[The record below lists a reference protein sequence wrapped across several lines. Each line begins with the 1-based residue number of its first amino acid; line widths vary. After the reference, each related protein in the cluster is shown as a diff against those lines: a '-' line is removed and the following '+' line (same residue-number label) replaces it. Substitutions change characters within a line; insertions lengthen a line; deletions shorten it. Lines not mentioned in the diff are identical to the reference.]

1 MADERL
7 TRGMIWCGLLLATL
21 AAGCRVTRR
30 SSPPALNLTLL
41 QRSMAERAWLV
52 HDGQDRMVGSVVRYE
67 EPAGE
72 QRFSYI
78 VRNIHEQDMGMVDQ
92 LGRAYRY
99 RPHQGP
105 EWLSTG
111 PVREGAL
118 AILGLGLAGELEEI
132 PLERLEARVLAASGR

>member
-111 PVREGAL
+111 PVEEGVL
-118 AILGLGLAGELEEI
+118 VILGQGPDGTLREISLEELES
-132 PLERLEARVLAASGR
+132 RTSAHSGR

>member
-1 MADERL
+1 MADQRLERG
-7 TRGMIWCGLLLATL
+7 TIWCSLVL
-21 AAGCRVTRR
+21 AAVLSGCLVTRR
-30 SSPPALNLTLL
+30 TDPPGLDQTLI
-41 QRSMAERAWLV
+41 QRCLAERGWLV
-52 HDGQDRMVGSVVRYE
+52 HDGEDRVVGSVVRYE
-67 EPAGE
+67 EPLGKR
-72 QRFSYI
+72 RFLYS
-78 VRNIHEQDMGMVDQ
+78 VRNLHGQDMGMVDQ

-99 RPHQGP
+99 RPHAEP